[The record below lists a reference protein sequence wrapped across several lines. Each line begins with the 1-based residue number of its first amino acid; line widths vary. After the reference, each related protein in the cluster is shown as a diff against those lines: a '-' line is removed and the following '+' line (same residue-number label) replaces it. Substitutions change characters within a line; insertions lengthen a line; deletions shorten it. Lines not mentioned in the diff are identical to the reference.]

1 MSEGPSQF
9 LDPKYVRF
17 LQMKLLGEPLEKI
30 KEQAAAAGL
39 DPSYLDQDFPDYRL
53 DPDYKYY
60 LDEMQHGTAMD
71 VLKEKMLEHGLD
83 PTVLDVYD
91 IGRRETVR
99 VDYSKYIKWFRMKEQ
114 GGDLALIRLEMEQ
127 EGLDSSYLDRDA
139 KNIEF
144 YNIPYDLVV
153 NSFRTVKGPEKEP
166 EKEPVREP
174 VREPVKEP
182 VKEEPVPEAPAEGVC
197 KHNYV
202 RHVDYAYYRMFKLLR
217 LHRPKEQVKM
227 TMERNNLDPSILD
240 LDMNTLAFDNIPDD
254 EFVRYDDGHYE
265 PCWKPDPDAEL
276 TTKEPVPE
284 APAEGV
290 CKHNYARHVD
300 YAYYRMFKL
309 LRLHRPK
316 EQVKMTMERN
326 NLDPSIL
333 DLDMNTLAFDNIP
346 DDEFVRYDDGH
357 YEPCW
362 KQDPDAPAEG
372 VCKHNYAR
380 HVDYAYYRM
389 FKLLRLHRPKE
400 QVKMTMERNNLDPSI
415 LDLDMNTLAFD
426 NIPDDEF
433 VRYDDGHYEPCWKP
447 DPDAEQTTKEP
458 DESSKEPEPAP
469 TPNPAPVNTD
479 EREKRP
485 YLSVDLNLRPVY
497 WEANNSNAL
506 IRGSMWEKMDDSE
519 IKIDRDMMQREFQAK
534 ASAVTFVMPTSQS
547 ENVTTLLDGQRERN
561 VGIVIGRI
569 RLDVQDICHA
579 LLFVDFNVLT
589 KDLVMKL
596 VSAVPTPEEQEVFRN
611 YNGDV
616 RSLSKASQFGYHLR
630 DIPNLQQ
637 RVNCY
642 KIILSFDEEL
652 ERLKSA
658 LQVYFDVIRM
668 VRNNKGLYTVL
679 EIILALGNFL
689 NGNRAR
695 GGAWG
700 FHIEFLTKLKNTKT
714 SDNEKTLLT

>member
-1 MSEGPSQF
+1 MMNLF
-9 LDPKYVRF
+9 D
-17 LQMKLLGEPLEKI
+17 
-30 KEQAAAAGL
+30 
-39 DPSYLDQDFPDYRL
+39 
-53 DPDYKYY
+53 
-60 LDEMQHGTAMD
+60 
-71 VLKEKMLEHGLD
+71 
-83 PTVLDVYD
+83 
-91 IGRRETVR
+91 
-99 VDYSKYIKWFRMKEQ
+99 
-114 GGDLALIRLEMEQ
+114 
-127 EGLDSSYLDRDA
+127 
-139 KNIEF
+139 
-144 YNIPYDLVV
+144 
-153 NSFRTVKGPEKEP
+153 
-166 EKEPVREP
+166 
-174 VREPVKEP
+174 
-182 VKEEPVPEAPAEGVC
+182 
-197 KHNYV
+197 
-202 RHVDYAYYRMFKLLR
+202 
-217 LHRPKEQVKM
+217 M
-227 TMERNNLDPSILD
+227 TMVITNLVGNRIL
-240 LDMNTLAFDNIPDD
+240 M
-254 EFVRYDDGHYE
+254 
-265 PCWKPDPDAEL
+265 
-276 TTKEPVPE
+276 
-284 APAEGV
+284 
-290 CKHNYARHVD
+290 
-300 YAYYRMFKL
+300 
-309 LRLHRPK
+309 
-316 EQVKMTMERN
+316 
-326 NLDPSIL
+326 
-333 DLDMNTLAFDNIP
+333 
-346 DDEFVRYDDGH
+346 
-357 YEPCW
+357 
-362 KQDPDAPAEG
+362 
-372 VCKHNYAR
+372 
-380 HVDYAYYRM
+380 
-389 FKLLRLHRPKE
+389 LHRPKE

-447 DPDAEQTTKEP
+447 DPDAEQTTNKP
-458 DESSKEPEPAP
+458 DETSKEPEPAP